1 MDGPDRNIRDTL
13 ILGAIRIGHGVNLLI
28 APDTLLLVQQSR
40 RALIK
45 LNLIS
50 SSARAF
56 PSALTPATGAGGPN
70 RTNEY
75 YTAVTT
81 FKPSWLEVV
90 QLGRASLKHAFAQP
104 EVETKLLDADVARV
118 AAFEAAYDSDS
129 PRPLWPRSPPS
140 SP

>member
-1 MDGPDRNIRDTL
+1 MW
-13 ILGAIRIGHGVNLLI
+13 A
-28 APDTLLLVQQSR
+28 
-40 RALIK
+40 
-45 LNLIS
+45 
-50 SSARAF
+50 
-56 PSALTPATGAGGPN
+56 PN

-81 FKPSWLEVV
+81 FNHAWPEVV
-90 QLGRASLKHAFAQP
+90 QLGRASIEHAFAQP

>member
-1 MDGPDRNIRDTL
+1 MW
-13 ILGAIRIGHGVNLLI
+13 A
-28 APDTLLLVQQSR
+28 
-40 RALIK
+40 
-45 LNLIS
+45 
-50 SSARAF
+50 
-56 PSALTPATGAGGPN
+56 PN
-70 RTNEY
+70 RTNEFY
-75 YTAVTT
+75 AAVTT
-81 FKPSWLEVV
+81 FNHAWPEVV

>member
-1 MDGPDRNIRDTL
+1 MWAP
-13 ILGAIRIGHGVNLLI
+13 NL
-28 APDTLLLVQQSR
+28 
-40 RALIK
+40 
-45 LNLIS
+45 
-50 SSARAF
+50 
-56 PSALTPATGAGGPN
+56 TGG
-70 RTNEY
+70 Y

-90 QLGRASLKHAFAQP
+90 QLGRASIEHAFVQS
-104 EVETKLLDADVARV
+104 EVRTKLLVAYGARV

>member
-1 MDGPDRNIRDTL
+1 MW
-13 ILGAIRIGHGVNLLI
+13 A
-28 APDTLLLVQQSR
+28 
-40 RALIK
+40 
-45 LNLIS
+45 
-50 SSARAF
+50 
-56 PSALTPATGAGGPN
+56 PN

-81 FKPSWLEVV
+81 FNHAWPEVV
-90 QLGRASLKHAFAQP
+90 QLGRASIEHAFAQP

-118 AAFEAAYDSDS
+118 AAFEAAYDSES